1 MCGIVG
7 LFLKDKSLEPQLGQ
21 LLSDMLVTMTDRGPD
36 SAGIAIY
43 GSAANGRAKVTIQ
56 SADPAADFSGLAE
69 ALKENGVEAV
79 VTVKSTHAVLDIP
92 AEKLDV
98 IRPVLLATRPNVR
111 VMGSGDSVEIYKETG
126 LPKDVV
132 ARFDVRS
139 MAGSHGIGHTRMA
152 TESAV
157 TTLGAHPFSTGAD
170 QCLVHNG
177 SLSNHNNLRRE
188 LVREGMTF
196 ETQNDSEVAAAYLT
210 AEMAKGKDL
219 GEALEGALD
228 DLDGFFT
235 FVVGTKSGFGVVRDP
250 IACKPAVMAE
260 TDQYVAFGSEYRAL
274 VNLPGIE
281 NARVWEPE
289 PATVYFWD
297 HEKAA

>member
-7 LFLKDKSLEPQLGQ
+7 LFLKDKSLEPRLGE
-21 LLSDMLVTMTDRGPD
+21 LLSEMLVIMTDRGPD

-43 GSAANGRAKVTIQ
+43 GAPDRGRAKLTIQ
-56 SADPAADFSGLAE
+56 SPHPEKDFDGLKA
-69 ALKENGVEAV
+69 ALKAAGGDSL
-79 VTVKSTHAVLDIP
+79 TLHVKATHAVIGVDSDKADAVRAALTALRPDI
-92 AEKLDV
+92 
-98 IRPVLLATRPNVR
+98 R
-111 VMGSGDSVEIYKETG
+111 VMSSGDSVEIYKEVG
-126 LPKDVV
+126 LPRDV
-132 ARFDVRS
+132 AHRFDVMHMS
-139 MAGSHGIGHTRMA
+139 GTHGIGHTRMA

-157 TTLGAHPFSTGAD
+157 TTLGAHPFSTGPD

-188 LVREGMTF
+188 LKREGMTF
-196 ETQNDSEVAAAYLT
+196 ETENDSEVAAAYLT
-210 AEMAKGKDL
+210 AQMAHGKNL
-219 GEALEGALD
+219 GEALQGAVD

-235 FVVGTKSGFGVVRDP
+235 FVVGTKSGFGVVRDA

-281 NARVWEPE
+281 DARVWEPE
-289 PATVYFWD
+289 PATVYFWE
-297 HEKAA
+297 H